1 MVYTVKIDGVDVKVA
16 EQTFEVIDFNFTL
29 NPTVVYNNGSDQTV
43 TCSQKYVNGQ
53 RSYSITTATGV
64 ELVPGTNKIKV
75 TKDAEDN
82 ITHTITYT
90 VWSDGSSATYTNTF
104 KTANSHSVA
113 ISKTSIDRDHETNT
127 AVEDDTHDAITV
139 TTKRNGADTGTDLTS
154 KLSVVQLNANGGE
167 VTTYSDKFTI
177 MYTSG
182 NSYTLKCKNNTP
194 VGTYYVKYV
203 DTVLGTN
210 KTEYSPAFVVT
221 K

>member
-1 MVYTVKIDGVDVKVA
+1 MKVA
-16 EQTFEVIDFNFTL
+16 ETTFEVIDFNFTL

-43 TCSQKYVNGQ
+43 TCSQAYEDGE
-53 RSYSITTATGV
+53 RTYSVASSSGSGV
-64 ELVPGTNKIKV
+64 SVDGNSNKIKV
-75 TKDAEDN
+75 TSAAADN
-82 ITHTITYT
+82 ATHTITYT

-113 ISKTSIDRDHETNT
+113 ISKTSIDRDYGTNT
-127 AVEDDTHDAITV
+127 GVEAGTTDFITV
-139 TTKRNGADTGTDLTS
+139 TTKQNGADTDTNLTS
-154 KLSVVQLNANGGE
+154 KLSVVQLNAKGEE
-167 VTTYSDKFTI
+167 VTTNSGKFTI
-177 MYTSG
+177 TYDGNSG

-194 VGTYYVKYV
+194 VGNYYVKYV